1 MIVTKEAIAKVINN
15 LPDEIELD
23 DLLEKLV
30 VIAKIERSMKD
41 VEEGKVKTFE
51 EAKKIS
57 KTWSK

>member
-1 MIVTKEAIAKVINN
+1 MTVTKEAITQALNN

-23 DLLEKLV
+23 DLLERLV
-30 VIAKIERSMKD
+30 VIAKIEKGMKD
-41 VEEGKVKTFE
+41 VEEGKVKTIE